1 MTGDD
6 LVIRAPDVVD
16 AEQIDAEQ
24 IAAVQVSG
32 LHSIGEL

>member
-6 LVIRAPDVVD
+6 LVIRVPDVAD

-24 IAAVQVSG
+24 IAAVNVSAS
-32 LHSIGEL
+32 HSIGEL